1 MVVFLSWEEEM
12 QFFFKL
18 IWNLKQDKVT
28 QNVSG
33 TKFCKYSRL
42 KHMLLYLALASLEKK
57 VQRPWNKD
65 EVLVFWM

>member
-1 MVVFLSWEEEM
+1 MLSDCWNGGVSELGGRNAV
-12 QFFFKL
+12 FFFKL

-42 KHMLLYLALASLEKK
+42 KHMLLYLALASLETK
-57 VQRPWNKD
+57 VQRPW
-65 EVLVFWM
+65 